1 MNQVFKTGLS
11 IFLMFLAALVLSAI
25 ITADSQAQAAKKYA
39 QDVTKEIES
48 ANLSDNVINVCIQ
61 TAAASGYILSVD
73 KMTDETGKTV
83 ICEVVL
89 KYDYSIPVL
98 KMTSHHE
105 CRSFAR

>member
-61 TAAASGYILSVD
+61 TADDNGPMPVWS
-73 KMTDETGKTV
+73 
-83 ICEVVL
+83 ICLLHCSSNKHLLPMCEHPVRN
-89 KYDYSIPVL
+89 IPEDTIPSL
-98 KMTSHHE
+98 CNSH
-105 CRSFAR
+105 